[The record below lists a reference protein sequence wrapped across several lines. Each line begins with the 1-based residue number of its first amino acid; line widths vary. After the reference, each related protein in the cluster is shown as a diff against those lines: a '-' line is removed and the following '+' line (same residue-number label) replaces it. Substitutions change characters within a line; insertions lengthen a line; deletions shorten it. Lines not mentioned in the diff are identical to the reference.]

1 MWLYL
6 PYTHDYPVFKL
17 LLSFCHSPW
26 FVRMALISG
35 ALKITKDTNSHLR
48 KTPAV
53 SVLLLTKPYP
63 SNGRLLLSTPATHS
77 LT

>member
-6 PYTHDYPVFKL
+6 PYAHDYPVFKL

-26 FVRMALISG
+26 FVRMALIFG

-48 KTPAV
+48 KTPVVPA
-53 SVLLLTKPYP
+53 LLLTKPYP
-63 SNGRLLLSTPATHS
+63 SNGWLLRSTPATRS